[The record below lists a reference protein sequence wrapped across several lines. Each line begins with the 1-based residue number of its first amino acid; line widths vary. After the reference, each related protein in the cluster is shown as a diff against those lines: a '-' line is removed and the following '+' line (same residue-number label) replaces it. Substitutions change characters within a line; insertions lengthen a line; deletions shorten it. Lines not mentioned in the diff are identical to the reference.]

1 MIIENRKL
9 RLFAW
14 LFVVATGN
22 VLMSCTSDEERGNSV
37 LDGTYP
43 MTFVGQVFDRPLTRT
58 TSEGSWD
65 GTEKVA
71 IQIGEEVKLYTADKN
86 GGLTA
91 DEPFYWENKT
101 EAVDVLA
108 WYPCNEAEVPVS
120 FSVQQDQNLENGYQH
135 SDFMRARNHFS
146 FSDQPTLDFYH
157 LPAKVQLNLKA
168 GEGVE
173 NEETIKDASISF
185 VNMSLTSGELDM
197 ISGTVAQTSGNTEIV
212 PLKFSGDK
220 ITEGY
225 LQTVQALLVPQQMKG
240 IPFIKI
246 VINNVPAYYIPEEEE
261 DANLQS
267 GYLYVYNV
275 TVNNKGEVE
284 VSLAVSG
291 PEWTPN
297 GDEHL
302 VTSRTCYTADDIKPG
317 DFFYRS
323 ADGNSWLVSDGG
335 LREVDNTTGEKV
347 WETPSQT
354 PADFKDGRAY
364 IGVVFQTDP
373 RRMSELEKSKGW
385 THGYVMALTN
395 ASAACT
401 WGTVGED
408 EKTESQTGGINY
420 FPNVT
425 RNNTMYQDVDG
436 YGKKMYIADNKLAGV
451 TDVKETSYAAFYYS
465 EYYGTGDSQIYAA
478 PGKESN
484 LTSGWYLPTIGQ
496 WWDILENLGE
506 AVGLLGYRENT
517 GSTVTLRSTGDIKMS
532 TAIIKKLNE
541 RMGENNQ
548 GVAPFVEGVHYW
560 SSSEK
565 DKDNARRVLFD
576 AAGTNNY
583 SLRLSDN
590 RKSNPSTVVRCIL
603 AF

>member
-1 MIIENRKL
+1 M
-9 RLFAW
+9 
-14 LFVVATGN
+14 
-22 VLMSCTSDEERGNSV
+22 
-37 LDGTYP
+37 
-43 MTFVGQVFDRPLTRT
+43 
-58 TSEGSWD
+58 
-65 GTEKVA
+65 
-71 IQIGEEVKLYTADKN
+71 
-86 GGLTA
+86 
-91 DEPFYWENKT
+91 
-101 EAVDVLA
+101 
-108 WYPCNEAEVPVS
+108 
-120 FSVQQDQNLENGYQH
+120 
-135 SDFMRARNHFS
+135 
-146 FSDQPTLDFYH
+146 
-157 LPAKVQLNLKA
+157 KA

-173 NEETIKDASISF
+173 DEETIKDASISF

-197 ISGTVAQTSGNTEIV
+197 TSGTVAQTSGNTEIV

-246 VINNVPAYYIPEEEE
+246 VINNVPSYYIPEEEE

-302 VTSRTCYTADDIKPG
+302 VTSRTCYTAGDIKPG

-354 PADFKDGRAY
+354 PADFQDGRAY

-385 THGYVMALTN
+385 KHGYVMALTN
-395 ASAACT
+395 ASEACT
-401 WGTVGED
+401 WGENVDED
-408 EKTESQTGGINY
+408 NTY
-420 FPNVT
+420 FPNVS
-425 RNNTMYQDVDG
+425 RFADMYSDIDG
-436 YGKKMYIADNKLAGV
+436 YGKTGYMIENKLDGVESAGA
-451 TDVKETSYAAFYYS
+451 TTYDAFYYASKYGMGES
-465 EYYGTGDSQIYAA
+465 EVYAA
-478 PGKESN
+478 PGT
-484 LTSGWYLPTIGQ
+484 TSGWFLPTIGQ
-496 WWDILENLGE
+496 WWDILENLGDVN
-506 AVGLLGYRENT
+506 ALLKNRTSSTT
-517 GSTVTLRSTGDIKMS
+517 GVMTLKNDANNLSQVTSEE
-532 TAIIKKLNE
+532 LNK
-541 RMGENNQ
+541 RMGVS
-548 GVAPFVEGVHYW
+548 GSGFTPFAESTFYW
-560 SSSEK
+560 SSTEQAQK
-565 DKDNARRVLFD
+565 KVRRVLFD
-576 AAGTNNY
+576 TTKNKY
-583 SLRLSDN
+583 TLRLGDN
-590 RKSNPSTVVRCIL
+590 DKSNNASTVVRCIL

>member
-14 LFVVATGN
+14 LFVVAIGN

-58 TSEGSWD
+58 TPEGSWD

-71 IQIGEEVKLYTADKN
+71 IQIGEEVKLYTADEN

-120 FSVQQDQNLENGYQH
+120 FSVQQDQNLENGYQN
-135 SDFMRARNHFS
+135 SDFLRARNHFS

-173 NEETIKDASISF
+173 DEETIKDASISF

-246 VINNVPAYYIPEEEE
+246 VINNVPSYYIPEEEE

-297 GDEHL
+297 GDGHL

-395 ASAACT
+395 ASEACT
-401 WGTVGED
+401 WGENVDED
-408 EKTESQTGGINY
+408 NTY
-420 FPNVT
+420 FPNVS
-425 RNNTMYQDVDG
+425 RFADMYSDIDG
-436 YGKKMYIADNKLAGV
+436 YSKTGYMIENKLDGV
-451 TDVKETSYAAFYYS
+451 ESADITTYDAFYYASKYGMGES
-465 EYYGTGDSQIYAA
+465 EVYAA
-478 PGKESN
+478 PGT
-484 LTSGWYLPTIGQ
+484 TSGWFLPAIGQ
-496 WWDILENLGE
+496 WWDILENLGDVN
-506 AVGLLGYRENT
+506 ALLKNRT
-517 GSTVTLRSTGDIKMS
+517 SSTIGVMTLKNDANNLSQVTSEE
-532 TAIIKKLNE
+532 LNK
-541 RMGENNQ
+541 RMGVS
-548 GVAPFVEGVHYW
+548 GSGFTPFAESTFYW
-560 SSSEK
+560 SSTEQAQK
-565 DKDNARRVLFD
+565 KVRRVLFD
-576 AAGTNNY
+576 TTKNKCT
-583 SLRLSDN
+583 LRLGDN
-590 RKSNPSTVVRCIL
+590 DKNSKTSTVVRCIL

>member
-71 IQIGEEVKLYTADKN
+71 IHIGEEVKLYTADEN

-108 WYPCNEAEVPVS
+108 WYPCNETEVPVS
-120 FSVQQDQNLENGYQH
+120 FSVQQDQNLENGYQN
-135 SDFMRARNHFS
+135 SDFLRARNHFS

-173 NEETIKDASISF
+173 DEETIKDASISF

-197 ISGTVAQTSGNTEIV
+197 TSGTVAQTFGNTEIV

-246 VINNVPAYYIPEEEE
+246 VINNVPSYYIPEEEE

-302 VTSRTCYTADDIKPG
+302 VTSRTCYTAGDIKPG

-354 PADFKDGRAY
+354 PADFQDGRAY

-385 THGYVMALTN
+385 KHGYVMALTN
-395 ASAACT
+395 ASEACT
-401 WGTVGED
+401 WGENVDED
-408 EKTESQTGGINY
+408 NTY
-420 FPNVT
+420 FPNVA
-425 RNNTMYQDVDG
+425 RFADMYSDIDG
-436 YGKKMYIADNKLAGV
+436 YGKTGYMIENKLDGVESAGA
-451 TDVKETSYAAFYYS
+451 TTYDAFYYASKYGMGES
-465 EYYGTGDSQIYAA
+465 EVYAA
-478 PGKESN
+478 PGT
-484 LTSGWYLPTIGQ
+484 TSRWFLPAIGQ
-496 WWDILENLGE
+496 WWDILENLGDVN
-506 AVGLLGYRENT
+506 ALLKNRTSSTT
-517 GSTVTLRSTGDIKMS
+517 GVMTLKNDANNLSQVTSEE
-532 TAIIKKLNE
+532 LNK
-541 RMGENNQ
+541 RMGVS
-548 GVAPFVEGVHYW
+548 GSGFTPFAESTFYW
-560 SSSEK
+560 SSTEQAQK
-565 DKDNARRVLFD
+565 KVRRVLFD
-576 AAGTNNY
+576 TTKNKY
-583 SLRLSDN
+583 TLRLGDN
-590 RKSNPSTVVRCIL
+590 DKSNNASTVVRCIL

>member
-71 IQIGEEVKLYTADKN
+71 IHIGEEVKLYTADEN

-108 WYPCNEAEVPVS
+108 WYPCNETEVPVS
-120 FSVQQDQNLENGYQH
+120 FSVQQDQNLENGYQN
-135 SDFMRARNHFS
+135 SDFLRARNHFS

-173 NEETIKDASISF
+173 DEETIKDASISF

-197 ISGTVAQTSGNTEIV
+197 TSGTVAQTFGNTEIV

-246 VINNVPAYYIPEEEE
+246 VINNVPSYYIPEEEE

-302 VTSRTCYTADDIKPG
+302 VTSRTCYTAGDIKPG

-354 PADFKDGRAY
+354 PADFQDGRAY

-385 THGYVMALTN
+385 KHGYVMALTN
-395 ASAACT
+395 ASEACT
-401 WGTVGED
+401 WGENVDED
-408 EKTESQTGGINY
+408 NTY
-420 FPNVT
+420 FPNVS
-425 RNNTMYQDVDG
+425 RFADMYSDIDG
-436 YGKKMYIADNKLAGV
+436 YSKTGYMIENKLDGV
-451 TDVKETSYAAFYYS
+451 ESADITTYDAFYYASKYGMGES
-465 EYYGTGDSQIYAA
+465 EVYAA
-478 PGKESN
+478 PGT
-484 LTSGWYLPTIGQ
+484 TSRWFLPAIGQ
-496 WWDILENLGE
+496 WWDILENLGDVN
-506 AVGLLGYRENT
+506 ALLKNRTSSTT
-517 GSTVTLRSTGDIKMS
+517 GVMTLKNDANNLSQVTSEE
-532 TAIIKKLNE
+532 LNK
-541 RMGENNQ
+541 RMGVS
-548 GVAPFVEGVHYW
+548 GSGFTPFAESTFYW
-560 SSSEK
+560 SSTEQAQK
-565 DKDNARRVLFD
+565 KVRRVLFD
-576 AAGTNNY
+576 TTKNKCT
-583 SLRLSDN
+583 LRLGDN
-590 RKSNPSTVVRCIL
+590 DKNSKTSTVVRCIL

>member
-71 IQIGEEVKLYTADKN
+71 IHIGEEVKLYTADEN

-108 WYPCNEAEVPVS
+108 WYPCNETEVPVS
-120 FSVQQDQNLENGYQH
+120 FSVQQDQNLENGYQN
-135 SDFMRARNHFS
+135 SDFLRARNHFS

-173 NEETIKDASISF
+173 DEETIKDASISF

-197 ISGTVAQTSGNTEIV
+197 TSGTVAQTFGNTEIV

-246 VINNVPAYYIPEEEE
+246 VINNVPSYYIPEEEE

-302 VTSRTCYTADDIKPG
+302 VTSRTCYTAGDIKPG

-354 PADFKDGRAY
+354 PADFQDGRAY

-385 THGYVMALTN
+385 KHGYVMALTN
-395 ASAACT
+395 ASEACT
-401 WGTVGED
+401 WGENVDED
-408 EKTESQTGGINY
+408 NTY
-420 FPNVT
+420 FPNVS
-425 RNNTMYQDVDG
+425 RFADMYSDIDG
-436 YGKKMYIADNKLAGV
+436 YGKTGYMIENKLDGVESAGAP
-451 TDVKETSYAAFYYS
+451 TYDAFYYARKYGMGES
-465 EYYGTGDSQIYAA
+465 EEYAA
-478 PGKESN
+478 PGT
-484 LTSGWYLPTIGQ
+484 TSGWFMPAIGQ
-496 WWDILENLGE
+496 WWDILENLGDVN
-506 AVGLLGYRENT
+506 ALLKNRTSSTT
-517 GSTVTLRSTGDIKMS
+517 GVMTLKNDANNLSQVTSEE
-532 TAIIKKLNE
+532 LNK
-541 RMGENNQ
+541 RMGVS
-548 GVAPFVEGVHYW
+548 GSGFTPFAESTFYW
-560 SSSEK
+560 SSTEQAQK
-565 DKDNARRVLFD
+565 KVRRVLFD
-576 AAGTNNY
+576 TTKNKY
-583 SLRLSDN
+583 TLRLGDN
-590 RKSNPSTVVRCIL
+590 DKSNNASTVVRCIL